1 MELPVEIRLLIYN
14 ELVEENGNLYPAR
27 CYSCEPREE
36 RASETEFKIYDNDR
50 CEKLAFPQIIGVS
63 KQIYNETLQILYSK
77 SIIHVKCWKCQL
89 EQRAPL
95 WFPLVKFPLVKAHDF
110 PTDLIEDC
118 HRHVTNIAI
127 TYQAAYYKSVDR
139 LREFPTRWPEME
151 SQILACYENTKH
163 VSIGL
168 HQYFLFE
175 VTFDLVRRG
184 RKPTTERVPDYKSS
198 LVEHSVNDYNVKE
211 TDCDIGLLPALEE
224 LCDAVIL
231 SNARGQL
238 RDTAFAVLRIR
249 CKPYNPRDTEEFAFY
264 LGCDKHSASDEA
276 IETILTGPSLKD
288 ERRRPFQKKT
298 LMELAGIS
306 DT

>member
-14 ELVEENGNLYPAR
+14 ELVVENGNLYPAR

-36 RASETEFKIYDNDR
+36 HASETEFVIYGNDR

-63 KQIYNETLQILYSK
+63 KQIYNETLQILHSK
-77 SIIHVKCWKCQL
+77 SIVHMRCWDCEVSQY
-89 EQRAPL
+89 APL
-95 WFPLVKFPLVKAHDF
+95 WFPPVKADDF
-110 PTDLIEDC
+110 PTKLIKHY
-118 HRHVTNIAI
+118 HRHAMNIAI
-127 TYQAAYYKSVDR
+127 AYLASRYESFDR
-139 LREFPTRWPEME
+139 IREFPTHWPEME
-151 SQILACYENTKH
+151 SQILAYYESTEY
-163 VSIGL
+163 VSLRIEAK
-168 HQYFLFE
+168 YCWE
-175 VTFDLVRRG
+175 VTFDLVRRSC
-184 RKPTTERVPDYKSS
+184 KPTTERVPDYKSS

-211 TDCDIGLLPALEE
+211 TNYDIGLLPALEE

-231 SNARGQL
+231 SNARGHL

-249 CKPYNPRDTEEFAFY
+249 CKAYCPRHTEEFAFY

-288 ERRRPFQKKT
+288 ERRPFKKKT